1 MELLLHFIKEALE
14 VLTISHCILVLI
26 TALFSLILG
35 RLKGVVLEGMEIA
48 GQGLKSAKTV
58 GDSFSCESR
67 LAVCTY

>member
-35 RLKGVVLEGMEIA
+35 RLKGVALEGIEIA

-58 GDSFSCESR
+58 GDSSACESR
-67 LAVCTY
+67 

>member
-35 RLKGVVLEGMEIA
+35 RLKGVVLEGWKLR
-48 GQGLKSAKTV
+48 GRG
-58 GDSFSCESR
+58 
-67 LAVCTY
+67 

>member
-26 TALFSLILG
+26 TALFSLILV
-35 RLKGVVLEGMEIA
+35 RLKGVALEGIEIA

-58 GDSFSCESR
+58 GDSSACESR
-67 LAVCTY
+67 